1 LGRKISRKK
10 KGTNFEN
17 YVKRKLEFLGYKVF
31 RCAASKPI
39 DLIALAPGEVV
50 LVECKDYENP
60 PRSGFSTLLELA
72 EELDVKAL
80 AVYKRK
86 NRVVMEWLREPEN

>member
-1 LGRKISRKK
+1 MVSRKK

-31 RCAASKPI
+31 RCSASKPI
-39 DLIALAPGEVV
+39 DLIALSKGEVV

-60 PRSGFSTLLELA
+60 PRSGFKTLIDLA
-72 EELDVKAL
+72 NELDVKAL
-80 AVYKRK
+80 AVYKRRG
-86 NRVVMEWLREPEN
+86 RVVMEWLRTPEN